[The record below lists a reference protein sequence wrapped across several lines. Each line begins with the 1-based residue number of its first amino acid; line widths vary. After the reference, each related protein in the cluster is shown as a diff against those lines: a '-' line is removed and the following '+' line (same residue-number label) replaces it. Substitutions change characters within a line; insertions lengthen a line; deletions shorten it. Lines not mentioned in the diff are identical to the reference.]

1 MMAARGRILVT
12 PRSLT
17 AAPDDTRR
25 RLEQAGFEVVLC
37 AAGHTPSEAE
47 LLRLLPGCAGWI
59 AGIEPVS
66 ERVLRAAPGLRA
78 ISRNGAGVDNL
89 PLATAA
95 ELGIAVLRAPGAN
108 ARGVAELAIG
118 LMLASLR
125 AIPTQSADL
134 RRGAWQ
140 RRPGGEIGGRVVGVV
155 GCGAVGRHVINGC
168 LGLGAQVLG
177 FDPWPS
183 MPTRHGFAWCGLE
196 ALLAQSDI
204 VTLHCP
210 LPPDG
215 RPLLGAGRIAQL
227 RPGCHLVNTARAGLV
242 DESALLAALDS
253 GLVAG
258 YATDVFPVEPPPPS
272 RLLAHE
278 RVIATPHVGG
288 FTAESVR
295 AAADA
300 AVDNLLS
307 ALAAA

>member
-1 MMAARGRILVT
+1 MKAARGRILVT

-17 AAPDDTRR
+17 AAPEDTRR

-37 AAGHTPSEAE
+37 TAGHTPSEAE

-66 ERVLRAAPGLRA
+66 ERVLRAAAGLRA
-78 ISRNGAGVDNL
+78 ISRNGAGTDNL

-155 GCGAVGRHVINGC
+155 GCGAVGRYVINGC
-168 LGLGAQVLG
+168 RGLGARVLG
-177 FDPWPS
+177 FDPFPS
-183 MPTRHGFAWCGLE
+183 FAPPDGFAWRGLD
-196 ALLAQSDI
+196 ALLAECDI
-204 VTLHCP
+204 VSLHCP
-210 LPPDG
+210 PPSDG
-215 RPLLGAGRIAQL
+215 RPLLDAQRIAQL
-227 RPGCHLVNTARAGLV
+227 RPGCHLINTARAGLV
-242 DESALLAALDS
+242 DELALLAALES
-253 GLVAG
+253 GHVAG

-272 RLLAHE
+272 KLLAHE

-307 ALAAA
+307 ALTAA